1 MPDMVVRD
9 ERGFN
14 QVYASSGSTILRA
27 RRRNDWFVAEAR
39 RVGAR
44 RVLELGSGTGEA
56 AAHMAAHLDAEVV
69 AVDLSQ
75 VFVDRARAAYP
86 ATNLSFERFDLLSDD
101 PLKFGQFD
109 LVFGNGILHHLVQQ
123 LNGVLAM
130 LHRMTTPSGG
140 AAFIEPN
147 FINPFCAFIFG
158 TQVGR
163 RWARLEPD
171 EMAFTPGELRRA
183 FEGAG
188 WGGVSVKT
196 RDFLLPGLPDAISKP
211 LLAIEPA
218 LEYFRATSCIAQS
231 HFVTARF

>member
-14 QVYASSGSTILRA
+14 QVYTLSGSTVLRA
-27 RRRNDWFVAEAR
+27 KRRNDWFVAEAR
-39 RVGAR
+39 QIGAR

-56 AAHMAAHLDAEVV
+56 AAHVAAHLDAEVV

-75 VFVDRARAAYP
+75 VFVDHARATHKAG
-86 ATNLSFERFDLLSDD
+86 NLAFERFDLLNDN
-101 PLKFGQFD
+101 PLRFGQFD
-109 LVFGNGILHHLVQQ
+109 LIFGNGILHHLVQQ
-123 LNGVLAM
+123 LGGVLST
-130 LHRMTTPSGG
+130 LHRMTTSAGG

-147 FINPFCAFIFG
+147 FNNPFCAFIFG

-171 EMAFTPGELRRA
+171 EMAFTPSELREA
-183 FEGAG
+183 FKGAG
-188 WGGVSVKT
+188 WNSVSVKT
-196 RDFLLPGLPDAISKP
+196 RDFLLPGLPNIISKP

-218 LEYFRATSCIAQS
+218 LEYFTATSCIAQS
-231 HFVTARF
+231 HFLTARF

>member
-1 MPDMVVRD
+1 MSKMILRD

-14 QVYASSGSTILRA
+14 QVYAPVGSTPLRA

-39 RVGAR
+39 RLGAR
-44 RVLELGSGTGEA
+44 RVLELGSGTGDA
-56 AAHMAAHLDAEVV
+56 AAHVAANLDAEVI

-75 VFVDRARAAYP
+75 AFIDHARNAHKAP
-86 ATNLSFERFDLLSDD
+86 NLSFERFDLLDDD
-101 PLKFGQFD
+101 PLRFGQFD
-109 LVFGNGILHHLVQQ
+109 LVFGNGILHHLVKQ
-123 LNGVLAM
+123 LGGVLTT
-130 LHRMTTPSGG
+130 LHRMTTPTGG
-140 AAFIEPN
+140 TAFIEPN

-171 EMAFTPGELRRA
+171 EMAFTPKELRQA
-183 FEGAG
+183 FQGAG
-188 WGGVSVKT
+188 WNDVSVKT
-196 RDFLLPGLPDAISKP
+196 RDFLLPGLPDAVAKP

-218 LEYFRATSCIAQS
+218 LEYFTATSCIAQS

>member
-1 MPDMVVRD
+1 MADMVVRD

-14 QVYASSGSTILRA
+14 QVYAQSGSTILRA

-39 RVGAR
+39 RIGAR

-56 AAHMAAHLDAEVV
+56 AAHVAEHLDAEVV

-75 VFVDRARAAYP
+75 AFIDQARSAYQ
-86 ATNLSFERFDLLSDD
+86 ADNLAFERFDLLKDD
-101 PLKFGQFD
+101 LLRFGQFD
-109 LVFGNGILHHLVQQ
+109 LIFGNGILHHLVQE
-123 LNGVLAM
+123 LGGVLTT
-130 LHRMTTPSGG
+130 LHRMTTPAGG

-171 EMAFTPGELRRA
+171 EMAFTPRELRQA
-183 FEGAG
+183 FQVAG
-188 WGGVSVKT
+188 WNGVSVKT
-196 RDFLLPGLPDAISKP
+196 RDFLLPGLPNFVSRPI
-211 LLAIEPA
+211 LAVEPA
-218 LEYFRATSCIAQS
+218 LEYFTATSCIAQS

>member
-14 QVYASSGSTILRA
+14 QVYAPSGSTVLRA
-27 RRRNDWFVAEAR
+27 KRRNDWFVAEAR
-39 RVGAR
+39 RIGAR

-56 AAHMAAHLDAEVV
+56 AAHVAAHLDAEVV

-75 VFVDRARAAYP
+75 VFIDHARATHRAS
-86 ATNLSFERFDLLSDD
+86 NLSFERFDLLNDD
-101 PLKFGQFD
+101 PLRFGQFD
-109 LVFGNGILHHLVQQ
+109 LIFGNGILHHLVQQ
-123 LNGVLAM
+123 LNSVLTTM
-130 LHRMTTPSGG
+130 HRMTTPTGG

-147 FINPFCAFIFG
+147 FNNPFCAFIFG

-163 RWARLEPD
+163 RWAKLEPD
-171 EMAFTPGELRRA
+171 EMAFTPKELRQA
-183 FEGAG
+183 FGGAG
-188 WGGVSVKT
+188 WNGVSVMT
-196 RDFLLPGLPDAISKP
+196 RDFLLPGLPDVISKP

-218 LEYFRATSCIAQS
+218 LEYFTATSCIAQS